1 MSTFWPRF
9 STVIVLSKRSFI
21 GEFTLVLWRKL
32 KHWFREGIRSKR
44 PLPYYGFSLSS
55 PFSFPKTV
63 VILPARPTSRHWVYN
78 ELWCLSAA
86 GSSQTSEYLTFIP
99 SSQKCAI
106 NADHR
111 KTKLKC
117 SNRST
122 YAKEGS
128 LHNSL
133 SPSHGWYEV
142 CVIKASRISSSNLG

>member
-1 MSTFWPRF
+1 MQQQHESSLVKEPIP
-9 STVIVLSKRSFI
+9 TVYVLILNKCKCERNY
-21 GEFTLVLWRKL
+21 LVVAIYTDC
-32 KHWFREGIRSKR
+32 G
-44 PLPYYGFSLSS
+44 
-55 PFSFPKTV
+55 
-63 VILPARPTSRHWVYN
+63 
-78 ELWCLSAA
+78 
-86 GSSQTSEYLTFIP
+86 EYLTFIP
-99 SSQKCAI
+99 SSQKCDI

-117 SNRST
+117 SNTSI